1 MEKVK
6 AFYEL
11 SNKRQQI
18 EEQLSDYD
26 LVISELR
33 TEAKKLK
40 KGSSERQDLMKR
52 ANDLKNDNV
61 YIKLQIELKIL
72 NYCIN
77 TVYYN

>member
-6 AFYEL
+6 AFYKL

-26 LVISELR
+26 LIISELR
-33 TEAKKLK
+33 IEAKKFK
-40 KGSSERQDLMKR
+40 KGSSERQDLMRR

-61 YIKLQIELKIL
+61 YIRLQTELKIL